1 MSSDSDKTSQHLF
14 FPQWLE
20 LLSLNRSH
28 TPPVYS
34 IYLLPNKLPATST
47 PVCVIPG
54 IINMWPPG
62 WIWIGD
68 PTRASDGFMAESPI
82 LFLHCWG
89 MKDVRISLSPFYFVV
104 TIHRPAELQ
113 WSLGHRN
120 RGIKAKAD
128 SRVWGEGSR
137 EKTGYGVV

>member
-1 MSSDSDKTSQHLF
+1 MDWDWGPDEGQWRVHGRKSD
-14 FPQWLE
+14 
-20 LLSLNRSH
+20 
-28 TPPVYS
+28 
-34 IYLLPNKLPATST
+34 
-47 PVCVIPG
+47 
-54 IINMWPPG
+54 
-62 WIWIGD
+62 
-68 PTRASDGFMAESPI
+68 

-113 WSLGHRN
+113 WSLGHMN

-137 EKTGYGVV
+137 EKKTGHGVV